1 MRRPKTVAGLAV
13 LLFAA
18 PMLVVG
24 SLRGERSN
32 APALTGS
39 VFGGE
44 AKPTPPP
51 PPMALVEA
59 EKVSK
64 AAIASKARFEA
75 SRDRVLARL
84 QHIEGRL
91 HLVKAV
97 DAWDLNQ
104 HARAG
109 MELLTAADNLERGAR
124 YVRLE
129 LDARALAAAANAR
142 AAARRLQSG
151 ELAADEFWQV
161 TQALDAELRTL
172 EAGIGRKT

>member
-1 MRRPKTVAGLAV
+1 MVAGLAV
-13 LLFAA
+13 LLFSAS
-18 PMLVVG
+18 MLVVG
-24 SLRGERSN
+24 SLRGERSD
-32 APALTGS
+32 APALTRK
-39 VFGGE
+39 VFEGDVS
-44 AKPTPPP
+44 PTPPP

-64 AAIASKARFEA
+64 AARESKARFEA

-97 DAWDLNQ
+97 DAWDVNEL
-104 HARAG
+104 ARAG

-151 ELAADEFWQV
+151 KLATEEFWQV
-161 TQALDAELRTL
+161 TDALDAELRTL
-172 EAGIGRKT
+172 EARIGRKT